1 MKDKMP
7 SKGKKKV
14 GFAEDLPDSPESGGR
29 ESRSRS
35 RSRFRVRRSKSQ
47 DVKSTTPKENIPRKR
62 EHSLVALVRTGSRNS
77 VRHLVKMFETKTYT
91 MNEGRKSQIVLP
103 DERILDILIQPKLN
117 TKDLLDLVASHFK
130 LKEKEYFGIY
140 FLDETSRGN
149 HNWLNPDKRVL
160 EHDFPKKVNVLVLFF
175 AVRNYVETIAN
186 LRDAATVE
194 LFYLNAKQAIFT
206 GQIECDS
213 ETVFELAAYVLQ
225 GNFGDYVDDA
235 TTRDDLRKLP
245 VIPTSALKE
254 HPSISYCEE
263 RVIDYYRKLA
273 TTSRGLSIVN
283 YMSIVEA
290 LPTYGIHY
298 YEVKDKKEIPWWLG
312 ASHKGIAV
320 YDKTDKTTPRKIF
333 TWKLLEN
340 LYYRDKKFSIEV
352 HDPKRVSVSR
362 RTFGPGNVVVHA
374 WFGATPQQTKCI
386 WSMAVAQH
394 QFYLDRKHSKV
405 NLPCVRSVNE
415 IAAELSRST
424 TSLGSLGSD
433 GISRSGSSA
442 SLPSLSTSRFDLNIP
457 EHVDALKAQRE
468 MYQALK
474 ARREALEESLRKRT
488 EELKLLCIKEGELT
502 GKLPKDTPLAPGEQP
517 PQIRRRV
524 GTAFT
529 LATKNDD
536 DQVSSIELEYELQK
550 QITSAAHKLSQDKN
564 VSKYVRKQRRQS
576 FHRAQTKLKEME
588 KKLQESQREA
598 GLSELTPSTPSYDDL
613 ESPTK
618 SPEQLR
624 RQQEYDREGD
634 LDFPPMMQ
642 RSATAR
648 ELSPTQSS
656 PAQLS
661 PTLSSPQL
669 CGEGRSQYNR
679 KVYSPVLANRSQS
692 SGSNMSNQSEYE
704 NVRGYNR
711 YDSQDSGF
719 SSANNMYNLMTQRT
733 SHYDSTDE
741 IKTPTNKEPHPDTD
755 SVFSNDR
762 LGQSKHGSLDG
773 SYRKSLTSQQSYGSL
788 ERNSKKRDQHP
799 SNRARD
805 RQHSDSDTHIP
816 VVDLEPSKYG
826 SKRSSQSEY
835 DLTTPRNSVVEVP
848 VSHEEYHSQ
857 QSEHHDW
864 QDTAQTEPSPIVQS
878 PQHMRQESKDSVYS
892 GQCYSPRIYEG
903 SFQSHSDVQSAD
915 QAGTASTKRTE
926 SHQHKKHPSALVTVT
941 KLQPHQSVELVSK
954 PFEMADFYKYSEKI
968 RRQRMIEQYQQQLM
982 GGSRCSTPSQ
992 HSSDSGETSHSG
1004 STSYRHPHFVQ
1015 GSSGQGSPS
1024 PSPFR
1029 AGPPTNFATASRQM
1043 SPYLAHK
1050 REGYDQSSPFPSHA
1064 SPKLVKEHST
1074 HVQYTVQTATGGR
1087 IYKSVQTTTHTQ
1099 YKPLTPQKCD
1109 PVRNQTATPVTS
1121 APSTHTPSARHRQ
1134 VKDKR
1139 VQKSQ
1144 RNTSDCRDHRRSHG
1158 EQPVSCLDTTFSALE
1173 PMDNVADD
1181 FSEEMMAWYDDSS
1194 NVGKK
1199 PSYV

>member
-1 MKDKMP
+1 MSLSRRAM
-7 SKGKKKV
+7 SK
-14 GFAEDLPDSPESGGR
+14 S
-29 ESRSRS
+29 
-35 RSRFRVRRSKSQ
+35 VRRRMSF
-47 DVKSTTPKENIPRKR
+47 VW
-62 EHSLVALVRTGSRNS
+62 
-77 VRHLVKMFETKTYT
+77 

-130 LKEKEYFGIY
+130 LKEKDYFGIY

-160 EHDFPKKVNVLVLFF
+160 EHDFPRKINILVLFF

-206 GQIECDS
+206 DQIQCDS

-225 GNFGDYVDDA
+225 ANYGDYVDDA

-254 HPSISYCEE
+254 HPSIAYCEE
-263 RVIDYYRKLA
+263 RVIEYYRKLA

-312 ASHKGIAV
+312 ASHKGISV

-352 HDPKRVSVSR
+352 HDPKRIIHTLSSFNLYEDAIREPPEEFDDLSNAISDPTTQVSVSR

-374 WFGATPQQTKCI
+374 WFGATPQLTKCV

-405 NLPCVRSVNE
+405 NLPCLRSVNE

-457 EHVDALKAQRE
+457 EHIDALKAQRE

-502 GKLPKDTPLAPGEQP
+502 GKLPIETPLAPGEQP

-524 GTAFT
+524 GTAFS
-529 LATKNDD
+529 LSTKKDDD
-536 DQVSSIELEYELQK
+536 DQVSNIELEYELQK
-550 QITSAAHKLSQDKN
+550 QITSAAHKLSQDKS

-588 KKLQESQREA
+588 KKLHDSQREA
-598 GLSELTPSTPSYDDL
+598 GLAELTPTTPSYDDIL
-613 ESPTK
+613 DSPTK
-618 SPEQLR
+618 SPQQQH
-624 RQQEYDREGD
+624 RQHDYDREGD

-669 CGEGRSQYNR
+669 CGEGRSQYNK

-733 SHYDSTDE
+733 SHYDSNDE

-755 SVFSNDR
+755 SAFSNDR
-762 LGQSKHGSLDG
+762 IGQSKHGSLDG

-799 SNRARD
+799 GSRPRD
-805 RQHSDSDTHIP
+805 RQHSDSDTNIP
-816 VVDLEPSKYG
+816 VPDLEPSKYG

-835 DLTTPRNSVVEVP
+835 DVSTSRNSVVEVP
-848 VSHEEYHSQ
+848 VKHEDYHSTSVQ
-857 QSEHHDW
+857 PEHHTNSW

-878 PQHMRQESKDSVYS
+878 PQHLRQDGKDSVYS
-892 GQCYSPRIYEG
+892 GQCYSPRMYEG

-954 PFEMADFYKYSEKI
+954 PFEMSDFYKYSEKI

-992 HSSDSGETSHSG
+992 HSSDSGETSNSG
-1004 STSYRHPHFVQ
+1004 PTSYRHPHFVQ

-1024 PSPFR
+1024 QSPFR
-1029 AGPPTNFATASRQM
+1029 AGPPTNFPTSSRQM

-1121 APSTHTPSARHRQ
+1121 APSTRTPSARHRE

-1139 VQKSQ
+1139 DQKKQ
-1144 RNTSDCRDHRRSHG
+1144 RNIRDYRDHHRRSHV

>member
-1 MKDKMP
+1 MP

-206 GQIECDS
+206 GQIECDT

-225 GNFGDYVDDA
+225 ATYGDYVDDA

-254 HPSISYCEE
+254 HPSIAYCEE
-263 RVIDYYRKLA
+263 RVIEYYRKLA
-273 TTSRGLSIVN
+273 NTSRGLSIVN

-312 ASHKGIAV
+312 ASHKGISV
-320 YDKTDKTTPRKIF
+320 FDKTDKTTPRKIF

-374 WFGATPQQTKCI
+374 WFGATPQLTKCI

-405 NLPCVRSVNE
+405 NLPVVRSVNE

-442 SLPSLSTSRFDLNIP
+442 SIPSLSTSRFDLNIP

-468 MYQALK
+468 MYQALR

-502 GKLPKDTPLAPGEQP
+502 GKLPKETPLAPGEQP

-588 KKLQESQREA
+588 KKLQDSQREA
-598 GLSELTPSTPSYDDL
+598 GLAELTPSTPSYDDL

-618 SPEQLR
+618 SPELR

-669 CGEGRSQYNR
+669 CGEGRNQYNR

-762 LGQSKHGSLDG
+762 LTQSKHGSLDG
-773 SYRKSLTSQQSYGSL
+773 SYRKSVTSQQSYGSL

-799 SNRARD
+799 SNRGRD

-857 QSEHHDW
+857 KSDQPGW

-878 PQHMRQESKDSVYS
+878 PQHSRQESKESVYA

-903 SFQSHSDVQSAD
+903 SFQSHNDVQSAE
-915 QAGTASTKRTE
+915 QTGTTSTKRTE
-926 SHQHKKHPSALVTVT
+926 SHKKHPSALVTVT

-992 HSSDSGETSHSG
+992 HSSDSGETTHSG

-1024 PSPFR
+1024 QSPFR

-1050 REGYDQSSPFPSHA
+1050 REGYDQSSLFPSHA

-1121 APSTHTPSARHRQ
+1121 APSTRTPSARHRE
-1134 VKDKR
+1134 VKTKR
-1139 VQKSQ
+1139 DQKSI
-1144 RNTSDCRDHRRSHG
+1144 RNTREHRRSRI

-1173 PMDNVADD
+1173 PMDHVADD

>member
-1 MKDKMP
+1 M
-7 SKGKKKV
+7 SK
-14 GFAEDLPDSPESGGR
+14 S
-29 ESRSRS
+29 
-35 RSRFRVRRSKSQ
+35 VRRRLSF
-47 DVKSTTPKENIPRKR
+47 VW
-62 EHSLVALVRTGSRNS
+62 
-77 VRHLVKMFETKTYT
+77 

-140 FLDETSRGN
+140 YLDETSRGN

-160 EHDFPKKVNVLVLFF
+160 EHDFPKKVNILVLFF

-206 GQIECDS
+206 GQIECDT

-225 GNFGDYVDDA
+225 TNYGDYVDDA

-254 HPSISYCEE
+254 HPSIAYCEE
-263 RVIDYYRKLA
+263 RVIEYYKKLVC
-273 TTSRGLSIVN
+273 TSRGLSIVN

-312 ASHKGIAV
+312 ASHKGISV

-374 WFGATPQQTKCI
+374 WFGATPQLTKCI

-502 GKLPKDTPLAPGEQP
+502 GKLPKETPLAPGEQP

-524 GTAFT
+524 GTAFS
-529 LATKNDD
+529 LSTKNDD

-598 GLSELTPSTPSYDDL
+598 GLAEVTPSTPSYDDL

-669 CGEGRSQYNR
+669 CGEGRGQYNR
-679 KVYSPVLANRSQS
+679 KVCSPVLANRSQS

-762 LGQSKHGSLDG
+762 IVQSKHGSLDG

-799 SNRARD
+799 SNRPRD

-848 VSHEEYHSQ
+848 VSHEEYHSTSQ
-857 QSEHHDW
+857 KPEHSW

-915 QAGTASTKRTE
+915 QAGTTTKRTE

-941 KLQPHQSVELVSK
+941 KLNPHQSVELVSK
-954 PFEMADFYKYSEKI
+954 PFEMSDFYKYSEKI

-1004 STSYRHPHFVQ
+1004 STSYRHPSYIQ

-1024 PSPFR
+1024 QSPFR

-1087 IYKSVQTTTHTQ
+1087 VYKSVQTTTHTQ

-1121 APSTHTPSARHRQ
+1121 APSTRTPSARHRE
-1134 VKDKR
+1134 VKDIR
-1139 VQKSQ
+1139 DQKIQ
-1144 RNTSDCRDHRRSHG
+1144 RKARDRDHRRSHV
-1158 EQPVSCLDTTFSALE
+1158 EPQVSCLDTTFSALE
-1173 PMDNVADD
+1173 PMDNVAND

-1194 NVGKK
+1194 NIGKK